1 MDFDEVF
8 IIGMG
13 FIKLSKVNFK
23 KKNWWFWNKI
33 FDFDIK
39 YFDFD
44 L

>member
-8 IIGMG
+8 IIDMG
-13 FIKLSKVNFK
+13 FIKLSKFK